1 MFTLTSLPPLYII
14 YMPRYFRKSVIMMTS
29 VNRTMAARGGN
40 KHQAGG
46 GGENTGGGSNAL
58 KMAMKQNN
66 KLFRIGTVIAYIVA
80 VCSGAAVL
88 AIYYS
93 FFWNPQYTGP
103 LTSPIATTMA
113 TSRNVADT
121 TTNITVASSTTT
133 L

>member
-1 MFTLTSLPPLYII
+1 MFTLTSLPSLYNCV
-14 YMPRYFRKSVIMMTS
+14 PRYFRKSVIMMTS

-40 KHQAGG
+40 KHQGG

-113 TSRNVADT
+113 TTRNVADS
-121 TTNITVASSTTT
+121 TTNNTVASSTT